1 MNARGLIYFKTLI
14 YWSTRATGPT
24 ILATVGITVRRVTRT
39 LLAASLRFLK
49 PLLELSHFFSQMAYL
64 IGIPTA
70 WFLPGL
76 LCGVEG
82 LICKNL
88 LTAVLVEPTTLVG
101 VVSRERPVNSLAPFA
116 ILGGTALFWGPL
128 AGPSPMLTLPLSG
141 YVITSLRGCG
151 YLGLVGSG
159 CFI

>member
-1 MNARGLIYFKTLI
+1 
-14 YWSTRATGPT
+14 
-24 ILATVGITVRRVTRT
+24 
-39 LLAASLRFLK
+39 
-49 PLLELSHFFSQMAYL
+49 MAYL

-82 LICKNL
+82 FNLTNENL

-101 VVSRERPVNSLAPFA
+101 VVTRERPVSSLALFA
-116 ILGGTALFWGPL
+116 VLGGTALFGGPL

-141 YVITSLRGCG
+141 HVITSLRGCS

-159 CFI
+159 CFIRPFGKHFLEILEVQ